1 MAKKVINNLLYD
13 TETATLIVSET
24 AKDGSLIKRLY
35 MTKNRGFFFLIIA
48 SDEIKPISE
57 AECREW
63 LGLFSY
69 QAYVNVF
76 GEPQKA

>member
-1 MAKKVINNLLYD
+1 MKKVINNLLYD
-13 TETATLIVSET
+13 TDTAKVIVSEPG
-24 AKDGSLIKRLY
+24 ADGSLIKRLY
-35 MTKNRGFFFLIIA
+35 MTDNRAFFFLMVA
-48 SDEIKPISE
+48 SNEIKPISE

-63 LGLFSY
+63 LGLFNY

>member
-1 MAKKVINNLLYD
+1 MKKVIKNLLYD

-24 AKDGSLIKRLY
+24 GEDGKTLVKRLY
-35 MTKNRGFFFLIIA
+35 MTQNRAFFFLIIA
-48 SDEIKPISE
+48 SNDIQPISE
-57 AECREW
+57 EECREW
-63 LGLFSY
+63 LGLFNY